1 VKAAETASPNSAQ
14 RPLMQARDLKVHF
27 TLRANFISSV
37 VFGVPPRV
45 VKAVDG
51 VDLTVRAGEVVAL
64 AGESGCGKTT
74 LGMTFVKMADPIA
87 GELLFEGNDVAGI
100 KGRAEVKRF
109 RRAVQMVFQDPYSS
123 LNPRLT
129 IGESI
134 REPLIVHRI
143 GNRAEQDERVAD
155 ALASVNIVPPQRFMD
170 RFPHELSGGQRQR
183 VAIARALV
191 LEPKFIV
198 ADEPV
203 SMLDVS
209 VRAGVLELL
218 RRLADSRN
226 LGILYI
232 SHDLST
238 ISHIADTLAVM
249 YLGHIVEYGPAAAVI
264 RSPMHPYTQA
274 LMAAVP
280 VPDPAVRRPRVELSG
295 EVPSPI
301 DAPSGCPFRTRC
313 PHVMDKCATV
323 FPDFRERGPDHMVA
337 CYLYA

>member
-1 VKAAETASPNSAQ
+1 ME
-14 RPLMQARDLKVHF
+14 ARDLRVHF
-27 TLRANFISSV
+27 ALRAGLISTV
-37 VFGVPPRV
+37 LFGVKPKV

-51 VDLTVRAGEVVAL
+51 VDIEIRAGEVLAL

-74 LGMTFVKMADPIA
+74 LGMSFVKMVDPVA
-87 GELLFEGNDVAGI
+87 GSLRFEGENVTQI
-100 KGRAEVKRF
+100 RSRAEIKRF
-109 RRAVQMVFQDPYSS
+109 RRSVQMVFQDPYSS

-134 REPLIVHRI
+134 REPLIIHRI
-143 GNRAEQDERVAD
+143 GDRAEQEARVAD
-155 ALASVNIVPPQRFMD
+155 ALASVNLVPPARFVD
-170 RFPHELSGGQRQR
+170 CFPHELSGGQRQR

-191 LEPKFIV
+191 LGPKFVV

-218 RRLADSRN
+218 RRLADTRK

-238 ISHIADTLAVM
+238 ISHIADRLAVM
-249 YLGHIVEYGPAAAVI
+249 YLGHIVEQG
-264 RSPMHPYTQA
+264 RSSTVTRAPKHPYTRA

-280 VPDPAVRRPRVELSG
+280 VPDPNVRRARVELPG

-313 PHVMDKCATV
+313 THAMDVCSTT
-323 FPDFRERGPDHMVA
+323 FPSFRRIGPDHMVA
-337 CYLYA
+337 CYLY